1 MRVDVVRKRLSRE
14 VPDEEVVFVIDNNT
28 SDYYEVINEPFLH
41 AGPSK
46 FIDDATKEP
55 FHKSV
60 VIVRLRKKK

>member
-14 VPDEEVVFVIDNNT
+14 VPDEEVVFVID
-28 SDYYEVINEPFLH
+28 NEPFLH